1 MLQKGASGLSQPKL
15 KSKENSYLQKMPH
28 KATREEVLTA
38 QLNAITFEDINRM
51 DYSKLNQAGDK
62 KDYFDPKQLIDL
74 DSDDEE
80 SLQNGSIT
88 PQKIGKK

>member
-1 MLQKGASGLSQPKL
+1 MPK
-15 KSKENSYLQKMPH
+15 KV
-28 KATREEVLTA
+28 TREEVLTA

-51 DYSKLNQAGDK
+51 DYSKLNLAGDK

-80 SLQNGSIT
+80 SFRNGNVT
-88 PQKIGKK
+88 PQKIVKKQ

>member
-1 MLQKGASGLSQPKL
+1 
-15 KSKENSYLQKMPH
+15 MPH

-80 SLQNGSIT
+80 SLQNGSVT
-88 PQKIGKK
+88 P